1 MMTFLFFFWNV
12 SSLCCSVFTF
22 SEQSIEASNSDLL
35 SSRPGPAQNFDSP
48 SASCRSTSTDRLSE
62 ASTDLPSCRSYTD
75 LDSPSTDQEFESDAE
90 VALFDISKIG
100 RSRSLTTKLTLCYPC
115 NAFTSTDQEDDEEE
129 SEFDDTPSK
138 PLAMK
143 RHKSDSPVKGLRI
156 SSCAEEASRK
166 NRRLQVSLSSDDL
179 THTYYGNVIESSHY
193 KSITARIFLTK
204 AFCSLN
210 AIDIKHLLE
219 KLDIMQSS
227 SSFDVIKAESFF
239 GYYTLA
245 IYDIY
250 ENTDAM
256 EPTTGYAVLK
266 KKLKYVVKFYNPNR
280 TTFDK
285 IRNLIEVKK
294 THALRKTNKMIG
306 LLPRL
311 CFHEKLGDL
320 SLAAGENYYFSIH
333 HAAQGELA
341 RDVFKT
347 YVDAD
352 TIHKLALRAKVLETI
367 TAIGESIGSFH
378 CHHGLSNKFSQKSC
392 IDYIRGVALSFST
405 IIHKDLQP
413 GNIFVDLRPFA
424 ENKVTLIDLE
434 SMYVSCIK
442 RLSNIDEL
450 NYLKIKIAEI
460 LDVESEPDFLGT
472 LEEAYQYGIH
482 ETYNFYCS
490 SRPTIILSV

>member
-1 MMTFLFFFWNV
+1 MMASLFFFWNILALLNASDV
-12 SSLCCSVFTF
+12 NLSFDEHPATKKSSVEPDSPLTDIE
-22 SEQSIEASNSDLL
+22 SETEAELDL
-35 SSRPGPAQNFDSP
+35 SSGLYCADPDSP
-48 SASCRSTSTDRLSE
+48 LTDI
-62 ASTDLPSCRSYTD
+62 
-75 LDSPSTDQEFESDAE
+75 ESDA
-90 VALFDISKIG
+90 SKMI
-100 RSRSLTTKLTLCYPC
+100 RCQSLSIKLPS
-115 NAFTSTDQEDDEEE
+115 FSTNVTDNDEDPDE
-129 SEFDDTPSK
+129 SEFDDNPPQ
-138 PLAMK
+138 PLALK
-143 RHKSDSPVKGLRI
+143 RYKSDSPKVKGLRM
-156 SSCAEEASRK
+156 SGYAEEASRK
-166 NRRLQVSLSSDDL
+166 SRRLQVSLSNDDL

-193 KSITARIFLTK
+193 KSITSGIFLTK

-210 AIDIKHLLE
+210 AIDIEYLLE

-239 GYYTLA
+239 GYYTAA

-250 ENTDAM
+250 ENTDAI

-266 KKLKYVVKFYNPNR
+266 KKLKYVIKFYNPNR

-285 IRNLIEVKK
+285 IRNLIEVKN
-294 THALRKTNKMIG
+294 THALRKTNKMIS

-320 SLAAGENYYFSIH
+320 SLAAGKNYYFSVH
-333 HAAQGELA
+333 HAARGELA
-341 RDVFKT
+341 RDIFKS
-347 YVDAD
+347 YASADA
-352 TIHKLALRAKVLETI
+352 IHKPALRLKALETI
-367 TAIGESIGSFH
+367 TAIGQSIGSFH
-378 CHHGLSNKFSQKSC
+378 CHHGLSNEFSQKNC
-392 IDYIRGVALSFST
+392 IDYISGVAPSFST
-405 IIHKDLQP
+405 IIHKDLHP

-450 NYLKIKIAEI
+450 NYLKTKIAEI
-460 LDVESEPDFLGT
+460 LDVESEPGFLST
-472 LEEAYQYGIH
+472 LEEAYQHGIH